1 MPITSFLVQGL
12 CWVPEAPEM
21 CTAWNVVRAGTAA
34 GEDTG
39 EEARDRL

>member
-12 CWVPEAPEM
+12 CWVPEALEM
-21 CTAWNVVRAGTAA
+21 CAAWNVVRAGMA